1 MAEPAER
8 IDPVSLEEF
17 QAMHF
22 GDRRAELIDG
32 VIVVAQ
38 AFPTARHA
46 DITGGVLV
54 ALANAIRARRLPC
67 RAQTG
72 AGLPVRL
79 DRDFVLGPDVLVHCG
94 GTRERPGDP
103 LVAVEVLSPSN
114 RATELMR
121 KLHAYQSV
129 PSLTDILLIEQ
140 DAYRVEHWTRT
151 ERGSWTLADPLSGP
165 DAVLTLPRL
174 GGAWRREE
182 LYGDD

>member
-38 AFPTARHA
+38 EFPTARHGA
-46 DITGGVLV
+46 IAA
-54 ALANAIRARRLPC
+54 ALGANLYNAIRGGRLPC
-67 RAQTG
+67 RVEVGTG
-72 AGLPVRL
+72 IEIRQ
-79 DRDFVLGPDVLVHCG
+79 DRDWNLGPDVTVRCG
-94 GTRERPGDP
+94 GTCREPGQP
-103 LVAVEVLSPSN
+103 TLVAEILSPSN

-151 ERGSWTLADPLSGP
+151 ERGSWTLAEPLSGP
-165 DAVLTLPRL
+165 DAVLSLPRL
-174 GGAWRREE
+174 GRAWRLEE
-182 LYGDD
+182 LYGDL